1 MQKHSM
7 IEQLIDAHLDFLD
20 QEFAQAETVQMEFVQ
35 FYQWFRKQTLQ
46 DLWRSEAIY
55 ALIQQQILNTPASSF
70 LIEQIAEHI
79 RFALVHPTNDNSKI
93 SDVIPVLT
101 IDKIAQ
107 YVASKSGHRQR
118 LIKTVVNN
126 PAFAAMITQLI
137 QHSIQDYLDN
147 SVIAKNVPGVSRFMK
162 MGKSVLESVTDTN
175 LDHAIQHYLQKNVQ
189 KLTQMS
195 ESVLNQHFDDEKL
208 YHFQANLWHKI
219 KDLPLS
225 TLKNYIEIQDLPQ
238 TVNLGHEI
246 WDHLR
251 QSDYLKQ
258 QVHDGVY
265 AWYVRNQARPFDLLL
280 RDLNIDE
287 ALVQQQLQN
296 LLYPIIQKMIA
307 EQYLRQRA
315 RHYLEKFYYS
325 EKAQQILN
333 LPTDQPN

>member
-1 MQKHSM
+1 MQKHPI
-7 IEQLIDAHLDFLD
+7 IEQLIEAQLDFLD
-20 QEFAQAETVQMEFVQ
+20 QEFNQSEMVQTEFMQ
-35 FYQWFRKQTLQ
+35 FYQWFRKQSLQ
-46 DLWRSEAIY
+46 DLWTSEAIHQ
-55 ALIQQQILNTPASSF
+55 LIQQQILNTPASSF
-70 LIEQIAEHI
+70 LVEQIAEHI
-79 RFALVHPTNDNSKI
+79 RFALVHPVNDSSKI
-93 SDVIPVLT
+93 ADVIPVLT

-118 LIKTVVNN
+118 LIKAVVNN

-137 QHSIQDYLDN
+137 QHSIQDYMDN
-147 SVIAKNVPGVSRFMK
+147 SVIAKSVPGVSRFMK

-175 LDHAIQHYLQKNVQ
+175 LDQTIQHYLQKNVQ

-195 ESVLNQHFDDEKL
+195 ESVLNQHFDEEKL
-208 YHFQANLWHKI
+208 YHFQANLWHKV

-225 TLKNYIEIQDLPQ
+225 VLKNYIEVQDLSQ

-280 RDLNIDE
+280 HDLNIDE
-287 ALVQQQLQN
+287 ALVQQQLQQ
-296 LLYPIIQKMIA
+296 LLNPVIQKMIA
-307 EQYLRQRA
+307 EGYLKQRA

-325 EKAQQILN
+325 EKTQQILN
-333 LPTDQPN
+333 LQTNE

>member
-1 MQKHSM
+1 MVS
-7 IEQLIDAHLDFLD
+7 
-20 QEFAQAETVQMEFVQ
+20 
-35 FYQWFRKQTLQ
+35 QTKFT
-46 DLWRSEAIY
+46 RSYGTSEAIHQ
-55 ALIQQQILNTPASSF
+55 LIQQQILNTPASSF
-70 LIEQIAEHI
+70 LVEQIAEHI
-79 RFALVHPTNDNSKI
+79 RFALVHPVNDSSKI
-93 SDVIPVLT
+93 ADVIPVLT

-118 LIKTVVNN
+118 LIKAVVNN

-137 QHSIQDYLDN
+137 QHSIQDYMDN
-147 SVIAKNVPGVSRFMK
+147 SVIAKSVPGVSRFMK

-175 LDHAIQHYLQKNVQ
+175 LDQTIQHYLQKNVQ

-195 ESVLNQHFDDEKL
+195 ESVLNQHFDEEKL
-208 YHFQANLWHKI
+208 YHFQANLWHKV

-225 TLKNYIEIQDLPQ
+225 VLKNYIEVQDLSQ

-280 RDLNIDE
+280 HDLNIDE
-287 ALVQQQLQN
+287 ALVQQQLQQ
-296 LLYPIIQKMIA
+296 LLNPVIQKMIA
-307 EQYLRQRA
+307 EGYLKQRA

-325 EKAQQILN
+325 EKSTTN
-333 LPTDQPN
+333 FKSTNE

>member
-1 MQKHSM
+1 MQKHPI
-7 IEQLIDAHLDFLD
+7 IEQLIDAQLDFLD
-20 QEFAQAETVQMEFVQ
+20 QEFNQSETVQTEFVQ

-46 DLWRSEAIY
+46 DLWTSEAIHQ
-55 ALIQQQILNTPASSF
+55 LIQQQILNTPASSF
-70 LIEQIAEHI
+70 LVEQIAEHI
-79 RFALVHPTNDNSKI
+79 RFALVHPVNDSSKI
-93 SDVIPVLT
+93 ADVIPVLT

-137 QHSIQDYLDN
+137 QHSIQDYMDN
-147 SVIAKNVPGVSRFMK
+147 SVIAKSVPGVSRFMK

-175 LDHAIQHYLQKNVQ
+175 LDQTIQLYLQKNVQ
-189 KLTQMS
+189 KLTQTS
-195 ESVLNQHFDDEKL
+195 ESVLNQHFDEEKL
-208 YHFQANLWHKI
+208 YHFQANLWHKV

-225 TLKNYIEIQDLPQ
+225 VLKNYIEVQDLSQ

-280 RDLNIDE
+280 HDLNIDE
-287 ALVQQQLQN
+287 ALVQQQLQQ
-296 LLYPIIQKMIA
+296 LLNPVIQKMIA
-307 EQYLRQRA
+307 EGYLKQRA

-325 EKAQQILN
+325 EKTQQILN
-333 LPTDQPN
+333 LQTNE

>member
-1 MQKHSM
+1 MQKHPI
-7 IEQLIDAHLDFLD
+7 IEQLIDAQLDFLD
-20 QEFAQAETVQMEFVQ
+20 QEFNQSETIQTEFVQ

-46 DLWRSEAIY
+46 DLWTSEAIHQ
-55 ALIQQQILNTPASSF
+55 LIQQQILNTPASSF
-70 LIEQIAEHI
+70 LVEQIAEHI
-79 RFALVHPTNDNSKI
+79 RFALVHPVNDSSKI
-93 SDVIPVLT
+93 AEVIPVLT

-118 LIKTVVNN
+118 LIKAVVNN

-137 QHSIQDYLDN
+137 QHSIQDYMDN
-147 SVIAKNVPGVSRFMK
+147 SVIAKSVPGVSRFMK

-175 LDHAIQHYLQKNVQ
+175 LDQTIQHYLQKNVQ

-195 ESVLNQHFDDEKL
+195 ESVLNQHFDEEKL
-208 YHFQANLWHKI
+208 YHFQANLWHKV

-225 TLKNYIEIQDLPQ
+225 VLKNYIEVQDLSQ

-280 RDLNIDE
+280 HDLNIDE
-287 ALVQQQLQN
+287 ALVQQQLQQ
-296 LLYPIIQKMIA
+296 LLNPVIQKMIA
-307 EQYLRQRA
+307 EGYLKQRA

-325 EKAQQILN
+325 EKTQQILN
-333 LPTDQPN
+333 LQTNE

>member
-1 MQKHSM
+1 MQKHPI
-7 IEQLIDAHLDFLD
+7 IEQLIEAQLDFLD
-20 QEFAQAETVQMEFVQ
+20 QEFNQSEMVQTEFVQ
-35 FYQWFRKQTLQ
+35 FYQWFRKQSLQ
-46 DLWRSEAIY
+46 DLWTSEAIHQ
-55 ALIQQQILNTPASSF
+55 LIQHQILNTPASSF
-70 LIEQIAEHI
+70 LVEQIAEHI
-79 RFALVHPTNDNSKI
+79 RFALVHPVNDSSQI
-93 SDVIPVLT
+93 ADVIPVLT

-118 LIKTVVNN
+118 LIKAVVNN

-137 QHSIQDYLDN
+137 QHSIQDYMDN
-147 SVIAKNVPGVSRFMK
+147 SVIAKSVPGVSRFMK

-175 LDHAIQHYLQKNVQ
+175 LDQTIQHYLQKNVQ

-195 ESVLNQHFDDEKL
+195 ESVLNQHFDEEKL
-208 YHFQANLWHKI
+208 YHFQANLWHKV

-225 TLKNYIEIQDLPQ
+225 VLKNYIEVQDLSQ

-280 RDLNIDE
+280 HDLNIDE
-287 ALVQQQLQN
+287 ALVQQQLQQ
-296 LLYPIIQKMIA
+296 LLNPVIQKMIA
-307 EQYLRQRA
+307 EGYLKQRA

-325 EKAQQILN
+325 EKTQQILN
-333 LPTDQPN
+333 LQTNE

>member
-1 MQKHSM
+1 MQKHPI
-7 IEQLIDAHLDFLD
+7 IEQLIDAQLDFLD
-20 QEFAQAETVQMEFVQ
+20 QEFNQSETVQTEFVQ

-46 DLWRSEAIY
+46 DLWTSEAIHQ
-55 ALIQQQILNTPASSF
+55 LIQQQILNTPASSF
-70 LIEQIAEHI
+70 LVEQIAEHI
-79 RFALVHPTNDNSKI
+79 RFALVHPVNDSSKI
-93 SDVIPVLT
+93 ADVIPVRT

-137 QHSIQDYLDN
+137 QHSIQDYMDN
-147 SVIAKNVPGVSRFMK
+147 SVIAKSVPGVSRFMK

-175 LDHAIQHYLQKNVQ
+175 LDQTIQHYLQKNVQ

-195 ESVLNQHFDDEKL
+195 ESVLNQHFDEEKL
-208 YHFQANLWHKI
+208 YHFQANLWHKV

-225 TLKNYIEIQDLPQ
+225 VLKNYIEVQDLSQ

-280 RDLNIDE
+280 HDLNIDE
-287 ALVQQQLQN
+287 ALVQQQLQQ
-296 LLYPIIQKMIA
+296 LLNPVIQKMIA
-307 EQYLRQRA
+307 EGYLKQRA

-325 EKAQQILN
+325 EKTQQILN
-333 LPTDQPN
+333 LQTNE

>member
-1 MQKHSM
+1 MQKHPI
-7 IEQLIDAHLDFLD
+7 IEQLIDAQLDFLD
-20 QEFAQAETVQMEFVQ
+20 QEFNQSETIQTEFVQ

-46 DLWRSEAIY
+46 DLWTSEAIHQ
-55 ALIQQQILNTPASSF
+55 LIQQQILNTPASSF
-70 LIEQIAEHI
+70 LVQQIAEHI
-79 RFALVHPTNDNSKI
+79 RFALVHPVNDSSKI
-93 SDVIPVLT
+93 ADVIPVLT

-137 QHSIQDYLDN
+137 QHSIQDYMDN
-147 SVIAKNVPGVSRFMK
+147 SVIAKSVPGVSRFMK

-175 LDHAIQHYLQKNVQ
+175 LDQTIQHYLQKNVQ

-195 ESVLNQHFDDEKL
+195 ESVLNQHFDEEKL
-208 YHFQANLWHKI
+208 YHFQANLWHKV

-225 TLKNYIEIQDLPQ
+225 VLKNYIEVQDLSQ

-280 RDLNIDE
+280 HDLNIDE
-287 ALVQQQLQN
+287 ALVQQQLQQ
-296 LLYPIIQKMIA
+296 LLNPVIQKMIA
-307 EQYLRQRA
+307 EGYLKQRA

-325 EKAQQILN
+325 EKTQQILN
-333 LPTDQPN
+333 LQTNE

>member
-1 MQKHSM
+1 MQKHPI
-7 IEQLIDAHLDFLD
+7 IEQLIEAQLDFLD
-20 QEFAQAETVQMEFVQ
+20 QEFNQSETVQTEFVQ

-46 DLWRSEAIY
+46 DLWTSEAIHQ
-55 ALIQQQILNTPASSF
+55 LIQQQILNTPASSF
-70 LIEQIAEHI
+70 LVEQIAEHI
-79 RFALVHPTNDNSKI
+79 RFALVHPVNDSSKI
-93 SDVIPVLT
+93 ADVIPVLT

-118 LIKTVVNN
+118 LIKAVVNN

-137 QHSIQDYLDN
+137 QHSIQDYMDN
-147 SVIAKNVPGVSRFMK
+147 SVIAKSVPGVSRFMK

-175 LDHAIQHYLQKNVQ
+175 LDQTIQHYLQKNVQ

-195 ESVLNQHFDDEKL
+195 ESVLNQHFDEEKL
-208 YHFQANLWHKI
+208 YHFQANLWHKV

-225 TLKNYIEIQDLPQ
+225 VLKNYIEVQDLSQ

-280 RDLNIDE
+280 HDLNIDE
-287 ALVQQQLQN
+287 ALVQQQLQQ
-296 LLYPIIQKMIA
+296 LLNPVIQKMIA
-307 EQYLRQRA
+307 EGYLKQRA

-325 EKAQQILN
+325 EKTQQILN
-333 LPTDQPN
+333 LQTNE

>member
-1 MQKHSM
+1 MQKHPI
-7 IEQLIDAHLDFLD
+7 IEQLIEAQLDFLD
-20 QEFAQAETVQMEFVQ
+20 QEFNQSETVQTEFMQ
-35 FYQWFRKQTLQ
+35 FYQWFRKQNLQ
-46 DLWRSEAIY
+46 DLWTSEAIHQ
-55 ALIQQQILNTPASSF
+55 LIQQQILNTPASSF
-70 LIEQIAEHI
+70 LVQQIAEHI
-79 RFALVHPTNDNSKI
+79 RFALVHPVNDSSQI
-93 SDVIPVLT
+93 ADVIPVLT

-118 LIKTVVNN
+118 LIKSVVNN

-137 QHSIQDYLDN
+137 QHSIQDYMDN
-147 SVIAKNVPGVSRFMK
+147 SVIAKSVPGVSRFMK
-162 MGKSVLESVTDTN
+162 MGKSVLESVTDSN

-225 TLKNYIEIQDLPQ
+225 VLKNYIEVQDLSQ

-258 QVHDGVY
+258 QVLDGVY

-287 ALVQQQLQN
+287 ALVQQQLQQ
-296 LLYPIIQKMIA
+296 LLNPVIQKMIA
-307 EQYLRQRA
+307 EGYLKQRA

-325 EKAQQILN
+325 EKTQQILN
-333 LPTDQPN
+333 LQTNE

>member
-1 MQKHSM
+1 MQKHPI
-7 IEQLIDAHLDFLD
+7 IEQLIEAQLDFLD
-20 QEFAQAETVQMEFVQ
+20 QEFNQSEMVQTEFVQ
-35 FYQWFRKQTLQ
+35 FYQWFRKQSLQ
-46 DLWRSEAIY
+46 DLWTSEAIHQ
-55 ALIQQQILNTPASSF
+55 LIQQQILNTPASSF
-70 LIEQIAEHI
+70 LVQQIAEHI
-79 RFALVHPTNDNSKI
+79 RFALVHPVNDSSKI
-93 SDVIPVLT
+93 ADVIPVLT

-118 LIKTVVNN
+118 LIKAVVNN

-137 QHSIQDYLDN
+137 QHSIQDYMDN
-147 SVIAKNVPGVSRFMK
+147 SVIAKSVPGVSRFMK

-175 LDHAIQHYLQKNVQ
+175 LDQTIQLYLQKNVQ

-195 ESVLNQHFDDEKL
+195 ESVLNQHFDEEKL
-208 YHFQANLWHKI
+208 YHFQANLWHKV

-225 TLKNYIEIQDLPQ
+225 VLKNYIEVQDLSQ

-280 RDLNIDE
+280 HDLNIDE
-287 ALVQQQLQN
+287 ALVQQQLQQ
-296 LLYPIIQKMIA
+296 LLNPVIQKMIA
-307 EQYLRQRA
+307 EGYLKQRA

-325 EKAQQILN
+325 EKTQQILN
-333 LPTDQPN
+333 LQTNE

>member
-1 MQKHSM
+1 MQKHPI
-7 IEQLIDAHLDFLD
+7 IEQLIDAQLDFLD
-20 QEFAQAETVQMEFVQ
+20 QEFNQSETVQTEFMQ
-35 FYQWFRKQTLQ
+35 FYQWFRKQNLQ
-46 DLWRSEAIY
+46 DLWTSEAIHQ
-55 ALIQQQILNTPASSF
+55 LIQQQILNTPASSF
-70 LIEQIAEHI
+70 LVQQIAEHI
-79 RFALVHPTNDNSKI
+79 RFALVHPVNDSSQI
-93 SDVIPVLT
+93 ADVIPVLT

-118 LIKTVVNN
+118 LIKSVVNN

-137 QHSIQDYLDN
+137 QHSIQDYMDN
-147 SVIAKNVPGVSRFMK
+147 SVIAKSVPGVSRFMK
-162 MGKSVLESVTDTN
+162 MGKSVLESVTDSN

-219 KDLPLS
+219 KYLPLS
-225 TLKNYIEIQDLPQ
+225 VLKNYIEVQDLSL

-258 QVHDGVY
+258 QVLDGVY

-287 ALVQQQLQN
+287 ALVQQQLQQ
-296 LLYPIIQKMIA
+296 LLNPVIQKMIA
-307 EQYLRQRA
+307 EGYLKQRA

-325 EKAQQILN
+325 EKTQQILN
-333 LPTDQPN
+333 LQTNE

>member
-1 MQKHSM
+1 MQKHPI
-7 IEQLIDAHLDFLD
+7 IEQLIEAQLDFLD
-20 QEFAQAETVQMEFVQ
+20 QEFNQSETVQTEFMQ
-35 FYQWFRKQTLQ
+35 FYQWFRKQNLQ
-46 DLWRSEAIY
+46 DLWTSEAIHQ
-55 ALIQQQILNTPASSF
+55 LIQQQILNTPASSF
-70 LIEQIAEHI
+70 LVEQIAEHI
-79 RFALVHPTNDNSKI
+79 RFALVHPVNDSSKI
-93 SDVIPVLT
+93 ADVIPVLT

-118 LIKTVVNN
+118 LIKAVVNN

-137 QHSIQDYLDN
+137 QHSIQDYMDN
-147 SVIAKNVPGVSRFMK
+147 SVIAKSVPGVSRFMK

-175 LDHAIQHYLQKNVQ
+175 LDQTIQHYLQKNVQ

-195 ESVLNQHFDDEKL
+195 ESVLNQHFDEEKL
-208 YHFQANLWHKI
+208 YHFQANLWHKV

-225 TLKNYIEIQDLPQ
+225 VLKNYIEVQDLSQ

-280 RDLNIDE
+280 HDLNIDE
-287 ALVQQQLQN
+287 ALVQQQLQQ
-296 LLYPIIQKMIA
+296 LLNPVIQKMIA
-307 EQYLRQRA
+307 EGYLKQRA

-325 EKAQQILN
+325 EKTQQILN
-333 LPTDQPN
+333 LQTNE